1 MPDNLHIALLHYPAY
16 NKRGEVVATAVA
28 NMDIHDIARTARTY
42 EISKYYIVTPIE
54 SQRLFVERIL
64 AHWRPGGVAGNY
76 NPDRSEALETVFIKE
91 TLDQVIADIRF
102 RRGRGVKIVATGANL
117 ADNLTSCT
125 GMKRLVDEGKDD
137 YLVLFGTG
145 WGMAQEVIDAADYR
159 LEPISGAGQYNHL
172 AVRCAAAIIVDRLC
186 HGR

>member
-42 EISKYYIVTPIE
+42 EISKYYIVTPIA
-54 SQRLFVERIL
+54 SQRLFVESIL
-64 AHWRPGGVAGNY
+64 AHWRPGGVAGSY
-76 NPDRSEALETVFIKE
+76 NADRSEALKTVFVKKSLAE
-91 TLDQVIADIRF
+91 VVGDIRF
-102 RRGRGVKIVATGANL
+102 CRGREAKLVATGANL
-117 ADNLTSCT
+117 AGNLISCAD
-125 GMKRLVDEGKDD
+125 MRRLIGEGKED
-137 YLVLFGTG
+137 YLVLLGTG
-145 WGMAQEVIDAADYR
+145 WGMAQDVIAAADYR

-172 AVRCAAAIIVDRLC
+172 SVRAAVAIIIDRLC